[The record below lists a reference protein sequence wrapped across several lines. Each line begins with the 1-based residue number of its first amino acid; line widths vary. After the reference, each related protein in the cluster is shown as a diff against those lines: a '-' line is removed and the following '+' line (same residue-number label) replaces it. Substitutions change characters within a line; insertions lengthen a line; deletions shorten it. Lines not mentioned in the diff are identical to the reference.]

1 MPKAATKQRKVQ
13 ADETSAVR
21 LSILKLATR
30 FGLDRATVVKR
41 LDLARIEPVEVGPKL
56 KLYELTPRLEAV
68 LGAIHNPLAEVK
80 LRAATADAEYRE
92 AKVQQMR
99 GEMVPHNDA
108 VELTRQIVSTL
119 HRDLVVALPK
129 KLGPKLARTKTAA
142 ETTKLLKKET
152 EKVFRT
158 LREQP
163 EGFVKT

>member
-1 MPKAATKQRKVQ
+1 LTAAAKKQAKKP
-13 ADETSAVR
+13 EYER
-21 LSILKLATR
+21 LSIMKLATR
-30 FGLDRATVVKR
+30 FGLDRATVAKR
-41 LDLARIEPVEVGPKL
+41 LDLAKLLPVEQNAKL
-56 KLYELTPRLEAV
+56 KLYEVTPKLEAV
-68 LGAIHNPLAEVK
+68 LDAIHNPLAEVK

-142 ETTKLLKKET
+142 ETTKLLKKEI